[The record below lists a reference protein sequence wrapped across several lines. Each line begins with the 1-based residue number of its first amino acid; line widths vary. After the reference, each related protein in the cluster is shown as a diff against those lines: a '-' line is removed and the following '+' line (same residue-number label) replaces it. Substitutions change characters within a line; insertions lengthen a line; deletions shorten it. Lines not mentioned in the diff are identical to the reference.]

1 MILNRASP
9 HIYLRRSRH
18 LHSSF
23 KRGVQPESKD
33 APPQEQTL
41 IFFFHFCYNKTIL
54 RTFTPMRFS
63 GDTPGM
69 MVLGKTV
76 IESLPYD
83 DSLTGRKSAA
93 GLGNILRLGFPAISD
108 RFLPPF

>member
-1 MILNRASP
+1 MTGDWNARSWHRL
-9 HIYLRRSRH
+9 IYLRRSRH

-33 APPQEQTL
+33 APPQKQTL

-69 MVLGKTV
+69 MVLG
-76 IESLPYD
+76 
-83 DSLTGRKSAA
+83 
-93 GLGNILRLGFPAISD
+93 NQ
-108 RFLPPF
+108 

>member
-1 MILNRASP
+1 MTGDWNARSW
-9 HIYLRRSRH
+9 HRFIYICGKAATFIP
-18 LHSSF
+18 HSSF

-33 APPQEQTL
+33 APSQEQTL

-69 MVLGKTV
+69 MVLGKQ
-76 IESLPYD
+76 
-83 DSLTGRKSAA
+83 
-93 GLGNILRLGFPAISD
+93 
-108 RFLPPF
+108 